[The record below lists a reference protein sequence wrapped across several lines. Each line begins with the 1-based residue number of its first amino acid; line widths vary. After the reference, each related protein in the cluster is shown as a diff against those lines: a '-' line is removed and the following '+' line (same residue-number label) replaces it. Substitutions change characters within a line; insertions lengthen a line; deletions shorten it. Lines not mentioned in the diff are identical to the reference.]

1 MTNRIKV
8 NLAWFA
14 LISLL
19 FIGWATKNIVPLD
32 ALENPYTLK
41 AEFASSLGM
50 QDGNEVAYLGV
61 KAGSVSSVRRIPGG
75 VLVSMRID
83 RDKRIPKGSTAHL
96 FRKSAIGEQY
106 IDFTPPPGY
115 KGGDGPWLAKN
126 ERIPMARTTVP
137 LEFSE
142 LLRSAS
148 RLISEID
155 PKDVQTLVSELAIGL
170 QGRTDS
176 LRALTEAGDTIGQ
189 TLADRTEVLDRLAT
203 NNTKLTRVVT
213 AHRGSLGDSLSDLRQ
228 LADSL
233 KNSKGDLSLLL
244 DRGSA
249 LLGQTADIVAAN
261 KGNLDCSL
269 KVLERVVD
277 ATTTPAKLDGLRTL
291 LQHGAD
297 GFGRVWDA
305 RDVEPDGSVWVR
317 VGLVS
322 NDENKAPQYVPPH
335 QVPPEPDIG
344 ECESALRPAGG
355 DYVPLSMQPASS
367 MRSAG
372 NALLLVLLLAFLVG
386 GAVLRETGRLRS
398 GA

>member
-1 MTNRIKV
+1 MTNRIKL

-14 LISLL
+14 LISVL
-19 FIGWATKNIVPLD
+19 FIGWATRNIIPLD
-32 ALENPYTLK
+32 ALENPYTIK

-61 KAGSVSSVRRIPGG
+61 KAGSVSSVKRIPGG

-83 RDKRIPKGSTAHL
+83 RDKRIPKDSTAHL

-115 KGGDGPWLAKN
+115 KGGDGPWIGKN
-126 ERIPMARTTVP
+126 ERIPMERTTVP

-148 RLISEID
+148 RLISEVD
-155 PKDVQTLVSELAIGL
+155 PEDVKTLVSELAIGL

-189 TLADRTEVLDRLAT
+189 TLAERTEVLDRLAT

-244 DRGSA
+244 DRGST
-249 LLGQTADIVAAN
+249 LLGRTADIVAAN

-269 KVLERVVD
+269 KILERVTD
-277 ATTTPAKLDGLRTL
+277 ATTSPAKLDGLRTL
-291 LQHGAD
+291 LQHGPD
-297 GFGRVWDA
+297 GLGRVWDA

-322 NDENKAPQYVPPH
+322 NGEHKAPQYVPPN
-335 QVPPEPDIG
+335 QIPSAPKLAA
-344 ECESALRPAGG
+344 CESPLRPAGG
-355 DYVPLSMQPASS
+355 DYVPLSMQRTSS
-367 MRSAG
+367 TSSAAD
-372 NALLLVLLLAFLVG
+372 ALLIALLLAFLAG